1 MVLGCFAVGGL
12 SFMEVNDK
20 IRAALKI
27 IGKSL
32 VHNIC
37 TFYICPPK
45 IKKDYDNGNL

>member
-1 MVLGCFAVGGL
+1 
-12 SFMEVNDK
+12 MEANDK
-20 IRAALKI
+20 IRATLKI

-32 VHNIC
+32 AHNIC